1 MSVAKSPLGERSVQ
15 PPPRTWLGKFADA
28 FRGFFLSI
36 RTQSS
41 FVAHIPVAV
50 ACVTLAAWLG
60 ITAVEWC
67 LVILA
72 IGLVIMAEV
81 FNTSI
86 EALAKAVGRYP
97 DNDLR
102 DALDHASGGVL
113 VAVLT
118 AVAMGFV
125 ILGPRVWSLL
135 APLVGIPF

>member
-1 MSVAKSPLGERSVQ
+1 MT

-28 FRGFFLSI
+28 FRGLFLSV

-41 FVAHIPVAV
+41 FAAHLPVAAAAV
-50 ACVTLAAWLG
+50 ALGAWLG
-60 ITAVEWC
+60 LSPGEWS
-67 LVILA
+67 LVALA

-86 EALAKAVGRYP
+86 EALAKAVGSYP
-97 DNDLR
+97 DDGIR

-118 AVAMGFV
+118 AVTIGLLV
-125 ILGPRVWSLL
+125 LGPRLWALL
-135 APLVGIPF
+135 G

>member
-1 MSVAKSPLGERSVQ
+1 MT

-41 FVAHIPVAV
+41 FAAHLPVAAAAV
-50 ACVTLAAWLG
+50 GLGAWLG
-60 ITAVEWC
+60 LSLVEWG
-67 LVILA
+67 LVALA
-72 IGLVIMAEV
+72 IGLVVMAEV

-97 DNDLR
+97 DDGIR

-118 AVAMGFV
+118 AVTIGLV
-125 ILGPRVWSLL
+125 VLGPKLWDAVT
-135 APLVGIPF
+135 

>member
-1 MSVAKSPLGERSVQ
+1 MRPRDDHPVT

-36 RTQSS
+36 RPQSS
-41 FVAHIPVAV
+41 FAAHLPVAAAAV
-50 ACVTLAAWLG
+50 GLGAWLG
-60 ITAVEWC
+60 LSLVEWG
-67 LVILA
+67 LVALA
-72 IGLVIMAEV
+72 IGLVVMAEV

-97 DNDLR
+97 DDGIR

-118 AVAMGFV
+118 AVTIGLV
-125 ILGPRVWSLL
+125 VLGPKLWDAVT
-135 APLVGIPF
+135 

>member
-1 MSVAKSPLGERSVQ
+1 VT

-41 FVAHIPVAV
+41 FAAHLPVAAAAV
-50 ACVTLAAWLG
+50 ALGAWMGLSL
-60 ITAVEWC
+60 VEWG
-67 LVILA
+67 LVALA
-72 IGLVIMAEV
+72 IGLVVMAEV

-97 DNDLR
+97 DDGIR

-118 AVAMGFV
+118 AVTIGLV
-125 ILGPRVWSLL
+125 VLGPKLWDAVT
-135 APLVGIPF
+135 

>member
-1 MSVAKSPLGERSVQ
+1 MQ

-28 FRGFFLSI
+28 FRGFFLSV

-50 ACVTLAAWLG
+50 ACVALAAWLG

-67 LVILA
+67 LVMLA

-86 EALAKAVGRYP
+86 EALARAVGRYP
-97 DNDLR
+97 DDGIR
-102 DALDHASGGVL
+102 DALDHASGGVF
-113 VAVLT
+113 VAVIT
-118 AVAMGFV
+118 AVVIGCI
-125 ILGPRVWSLL
+125 ILGPRLWQLTL
-135 APLVGIPF
+135 G

>member
-1 MSVAKSPLGERSVQ
+1 MT

-41 FVAHIPVAV
+41 FAAHLPVAAAAV
-50 ACVTLAAWLG
+50 ALGAWMGLSL
-60 ITAVEWC
+60 VEWG
-67 LVILA
+67 LVALA
-72 IGLVIMAEV
+72 IGLVVMAEV

-97 DNDLR
+97 DDGIR

-118 AVAMGFV
+118 AVTIGLV
-125 ILGPRVWSLL
+125 VLGPKLWDAVT
-135 APLVGIPF
+135 

>member
-1 MSVAKSPLGERSVQ
+1 MQ

-28 FRGFFLSI
+28 FRGFFLSV

-72 IGLVIMAEV
+72 IGLVIMALV
-81 FNTSI
+81 VGAT
-86 EALAKAVGRYP
+86 ALVSRSVGKGRLAVARTVIGQTCT
-97 DNDLR
+97 LAVVAGLIVGLG
-102 DALDHASGGVL
+102 ALTASSAEGGVR
-113 VAVLT
+113 T
-118 AVAMGFV
+118 AQPTSRSPKPTRAACPVNH
-125 ILGPRVWSLL
+125 R
-135 APLVGIPF
+135 

>member
-1 MSVAKSPLGERSVQ
+1 VT

-41 FVAHIPVAV
+41 FAAHLPVAAAAV
-50 ACVTLAAWLG
+50 VLGAWLG
-60 ITAVEWC
+60 LSLVEWG
-67 LVILA
+67 LVALA
-72 IGLVIMAEV
+72 IGLVVMAEV

-97 DNDLR
+97 DDGIR

-118 AVAMGFV
+118 AVTIGLV
-125 ILGPRVWSLL
+125 VLGPKLWDAVT
-135 APLVGIPF
+135 

>member
-1 MSVAKSPLGERSVQ
+1 MT

-41 FVAHIPVAV
+41 FAAHLPVAAAAV
-50 ACVTLAAWLG
+50 ALGAWLG
-60 ITAVEWC
+60 LSLVEWG
-67 LVILA
+67 LVALA
-72 IGLVIMAEV
+72 IGLVVMAEV

-97 DNDLR
+97 DDGIR

-118 AVAMGFV
+118 AVTIGLV
-125 ILGPRVWSLL
+125 VLGPKLWDAVT
-135 APLVGIPF
+135 

>member
-1 MSVAKSPLGERSVQ
+1 VT

-41 FVAHIPVAV
+41 FAAHLPVAAAAV
-50 ACVTLAAWLG
+50 GLGAWLG
-60 ITAVEWC
+60 LSLVEWG
-67 LVILA
+67 LVALA
-72 IGLVIMAEV
+72 IGLVVMAEV

-97 DNDLR
+97 DDGIR

-118 AVAMGFV
+118 AVTIGLV
-125 ILGPRVWSLL
+125 VLGPKLWDAVT
-135 APLVGIPF
+135 

>member
-1 MSVAKSPLGERSVQ
+1 VT

-28 FRGFFLSI
+28 FRGLFLSV

-41 FVAHIPVAV
+41 FAAHLPVAAAAV
-50 ACVTLAAWLG
+50 ALGAWLG
-60 ITAVEWC
+60 LSPGEWS
-67 LVILA
+67 LVALA

-86 EALAKAVGRYP
+86 EALAKAVGSYP
-97 DNDLR
+97 DDGIR

-118 AVAMGFV
+118 AVTIGLLV
-125 ILGPRVWSLL
+125 LGPRLWALL
-135 APLVGIPF
+135 G

>member
-1 MSVAKSPLGERSVQ
+1 VT

-41 FVAHIPVAV
+41 FAAHLPVAAAAV
-50 ACVTLAAWLG
+50 ALGAWLG
-60 ITAVEWC
+60 LSLVEWG
-67 LVILA
+67 LVALA
-72 IGLVIMAEV
+72 IGLVVMAEV

-97 DNDLR
+97 DDGIR

-118 AVAMGFV
+118 AVTIGLV
-125 ILGPRVWSLL
+125 VLGPKLWDAVT
-135 APLVGIPF
+135 

>member
-1 MSVAKSPLGERSVQ
+1 MT

-41 FVAHIPVAV
+41 FAAHLPVAAAAV
-50 ACVTLAAWLG
+50 ALGAWLG
-60 ITAVEWC
+60 LSLVEWG
-67 LVILA
+67 LVTLA
-72 IGLVIMAEV
+72 IGLVVMAEV

-97 DNDLR
+97 DDGIR

-113 VAVLT
+113 VAVFT
-118 AVAMGFV
+118 AVTIGLV
-125 ILGPRVWSLL
+125 VLGPKLWDAVT
-135 APLVGIPF
+135 